1 MGGNG
6 MKPKEKLYL
15 IESIQ
20 YQLKAIERM
29 ISIERPVSL
38 KLSLLEEIYLHVI
51 WWSERLEKLVEELK
65 KELQANE
72 QRS

>member
-1 MGGNG
+1 
-6 MKPKEKLYL
+6 MKPKERLHL

-20 YQLKAIERM
+20 YQLKSLERI

-38 KLSLLEEIYLHVI
+38 RLSLLEEIYLHVI
-51 WWSERLEKLVEELK
+51 WWGERIEKLVEELR